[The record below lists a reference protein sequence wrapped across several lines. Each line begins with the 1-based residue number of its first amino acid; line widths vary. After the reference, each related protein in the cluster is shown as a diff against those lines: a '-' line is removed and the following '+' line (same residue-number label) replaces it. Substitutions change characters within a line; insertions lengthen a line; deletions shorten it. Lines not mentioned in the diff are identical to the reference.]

1 MSRRLKPAAGPG
13 KRQLVKEDTPARKQR
28 LLEEIAKVGILEV
41 AAIRAGIQRMQ
52 HYRWMADPEYAEAYA
67 AAQRESDAKLEAEV
81 RRRGEEGYKRAVW
94 HMGKKVGEETVYS
107 DNLLM
112 FYVKRRMPEYRDVNS
127 TNVSMTANVQ
137 TNVRVDLTK
146 LTDEQLT
153 QLEELAKTA
162 ITPPALPAVDIEE
175 AS

>member
-1 MSRRLKPAAGPG
+1 VNDKKG
-13 KRQLVKEDTPARKQR
+13 KRELVKESTPARQQR
-28 LLEEIAKVGILEV
+28 FLEEVAKVGILEV

-52 HYRWMADPEYAEAYA
+52 HYRWLENPEYAEAYA
-67 AAQRESDAKLEAEV
+67 IAQRESDARLEAEI

-94 HMGKKVGEETVYS
+94 HLGKQVGEETVYS

-112 FYVKRRMPEYRDVNS
+112 FYVKRRMPEYRDVSS
-127 TNVSMTANVQ
+127 TSVNLTANVQ
-137 TNVRVDLTK
+137 TNVRIDLTK